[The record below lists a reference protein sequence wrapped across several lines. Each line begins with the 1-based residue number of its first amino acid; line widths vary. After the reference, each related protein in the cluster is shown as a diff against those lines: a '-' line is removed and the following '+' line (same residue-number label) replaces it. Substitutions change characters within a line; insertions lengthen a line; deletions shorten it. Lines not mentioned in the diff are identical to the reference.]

1 MVDARRQ
8 WVVALATWF
17 MFGGLAAPN
26 AAAQLRALPPMAS
39 WPNTMT
45 LHGSTVTVSEPQAI
59 AWPEHR
65 TLTARAAV
73 SILRPGARVPIRG
86 TVEVSANTETDYTTR
101 TVTYSGMKLVSTK
114 FPSLDAVQAAQVEA
128 QMRDVIPAL
137 GAKRVPVD
145 AVLLSLK
152 EPPAPPQTIALANDP
167 PTIFYSTRPASLVVF
182 NGEPVMAPL
191 ADGLS
196 VAVNTNWSVF
206 ETAAGHSWYLLA
218 NGTWF
223 SAPAAAGPWA
233 PTHSLPPV
241 FKTLPRDPAFDDVR
255 KAMPPRPVRAAS
267 APTIIVSMK
276 PAEIIVTSGAP
287 KLAALA
293 GTALQYVVNT
303 PVDLFF
309 MPSTG
314 RFYFLTS
321 GRWFSAAA
329 LEGPWTFATPSLPP
343 DFARIPASSP
353 KGHVLVSVPGTPQ
366 AQQAVMEAQV
376 PRQGTIER
384 STVKVAVTYAGPPK
398 FVPIAGTTMTY
409 AVNTSY
415 QVIDVAGR
423 YYVCYNAA
431 WFVAPSPNGPWVL
444 ADAVPQV
451 IYTISPASP
460 LYNVTYVTVYSSTP
474 TTVTYG
480 YTTGYTL
487 GYVSAGVVVYGTGYY
502 YPPYYYP
509 APVPVFIPYPYSY
522 SGATWYNPS
531 TGAWA
536 RGGTIYGPYNTASG
550 ARYYNPSTGAWA
562 QGGAIYGPNGGA
574 GAFSYYNPTTG
585 TYAHGSASW
594 GADGG
599 SGYANFSNSKTGR
612 SGSTQQNWNE
622 YERWGS
628 STITGPNQTVN
639 TKSGANAQGK
649 AGGFS
654 SSTGAEGAGAKGANG
669 NKGGAVKTAGGDTYA
684 GADGNVYK
692 HTDSGWSKWNDGSWQ
707 PVTPPSNATHPA
719 NGQGQTGSGTQG
731 QGQHAQGQGQH
742 AQSANAPMRTQGGT
756 QKQPSSAAAPATSQ
770 PGAAPRRLG
779 QGGSAQPAPAR
790 GSAEGGAPWD
800 QLEQDRHARTEGA
813 QRQQSYRSQRGG
825 GGLRL
830 R

>member
-1 MVDARRQ
+1 MVKERRLWAVALAA
-8 WVVALATWF
+8 WVVAGAF
-17 MFGGLAAPN
+17 ASPHAI
-26 AAAQLRALPPMAS
+26 AQLRTLPPMAS
-39 WPNTMT
+39 WPNTIT

-73 SILRPGARVPIRG
+73 SIMRPGARTPLRG

-114 FPSLDAVQAAQVEA
+114 FPSLDTAQAAQVEA

-137 GAKRVPVD
+137 GAKRVPID

-152 EPPAPPQTIALANDP
+152 EPPVPPRNVVLANDP
-167 PTIFYSTRPASLVVF
+167 PAIFYSARPASLVVF

-191 ADGLS
+191 GDGLLT
-196 VAVNTNWSVF
+196 AVNTNWSVF
-206 ETAAGHSWYLLA
+206 ETTAGHTWYLLD

-223 SAPAAAGPWA
+223 SAAAAAGPWT
-233 PTHSLPPV
+233 PVRSLPQA
-241 FKTLPRDPAFDDVR
+241 FRALPRDPAFDDVR
-255 KAMPPRPVRAAS
+255 QAIPPRPASAAT
-267 APTIIVSMK
+267 APTIVVSTR

-287 KLAALA
+287 KFAALA
-293 GTALQYVVNT
+293 GTGLQYVVNT

-309 MPSTG
+309 MPST
-314 RFYFLTS
+314 RRYYFLAS
-321 GRWFSAAA
+321 GRWFASSA
-329 LEGPWTFATPSLPP
+329 LEGPWEFATPSLPP
-343 DFARIPASSP
+343 DFARIAPSSP

-366 AQQAVMEAQV
+366 AEQAVMEAQV
-376 PRQGTIER
+376 PRQGTLER
-384 STVKVAVTYAGPPK
+384 ATAKVTVTYAGAPK
-398 FVPIAGTTMTY
+398 FVPVAGTTMAY
-409 AVNTSY
+409 AANTSY
-415 QVIDVAGR
+415 QVIDVGGR
-423 YYVCYNAA
+423 YYLCYNAA
-431 WFVAPSPNGPWVL
+431 WFVAPSPEGPWVL

-451 IYTISPASP
+451 IYTIPPASP
-460 LYNVTYVTVYSSTP
+460 LYNVTYVTVYASTP
-474 TTVTYG
+474 TTITYG

-487 GYVSAGVVVYGTGYY
+487 GYVSSGVVVYGTGYY
-502 YPPYYYP
+502 YPPYVYP

-531 TGAWA
+531 TGAWG

-574 GAFSYYNPTTG
+574 GAFSYYNPKTG

-594 GADGG
+594 GPDGG
-599 SGYANFSNSKTGR
+599 SGYANFSNATTGR
-612 SGSTQQNWNE
+612 SGSTQQNWNQ

-628 STITGPNQTVN
+628 STISGPNQTVK

-654 SSTGAEGAGAKGANG
+654 SSTGAKGAGAKGANG

-692 HTDSGWSKWNDGSWQ
+692 HTDSGWSKWDNGSWQ
-707 PVTPPSNATHPA
+707 PVTPPSNTTHPS
-719 NGQGQTGSGTQG
+719 NGQGRSGASTQG
-731 QGQHAQGQGQH
+731 QGQRAQGG
-742 AQSANAPMRTQGGT
+742 STPMRTQGGT
-756 QKQPSSAAAPATSQ
+756 QQQPSNAAASRTP
-770 PGAAPRRLG
+770 
-779 QGGSAQPAPAR
+779 QGGA
-790 GSAEGGAPWD
+790 GPWN

-813 QRQQSYRSQRGG
+813 ARQQSYRSMRGG
-825 GGLRL
+825 EGRQ
-830 R
+830 RR

>member
-1 MVDARRQ
+1 MHKASYRWLVAASIAVALST
-8 WVVALATWF
+8 VVAPS
-17 MFGGLAAPN
+17 AAV
-26 AAAQLRALPPMAS
+26 QLGAVPPMAS

-73 SILRPGARVPIRG
+73 SILRSGASVPIRG

-101 TVTYSGMKLVSTK
+101 TVTYSRMRLVSTK
-114 FPSLDAVQAAQVEA
+114 FPSLDTAQAAQVEA

-137 GAKRVPVD
+137 GAKRVPID
-145 AVLLSLK
+145 AVLLSLE
-152 EPPAPPQTIALANDP
+152 EPPVTPRTIVLDNNPPA
-167 PTIFYSTRPASLVVF
+167 IFYSARPASLVVF
-182 NGEPVMAPL
+182 NGDPVMAPL
-191 ADGLS
+191 AEGLT
-196 VAVNTNWSVF
+196 VAVNTNWNVF
-206 ETAAGHSWYLLA
+206 ETTADHAWYLLN
-218 NGTWF
+218 NGIWF
-223 SAPAAAGPWA
+223 TAPAAAGPWTPA
-233 PTHSLPPV
+233 HSLPRA
-241 FKTLPRDPAFDDVR
+241 FKALPRDAAFDDVR
-255 KAMPPRPVRAAS
+255 KAMPPRPVRAGA
-267 APTIIVSMK
+267 APAIIVSTK

-287 KLAALA
+287 KFVALA
-293 GTALQYVVNT
+293 GTGLQYVANT

-321 GRWFSAAA
+321 GRWFASPA
-329 LEGPWTFATPSLPP
+329 LDGPWTFATPSLPA
-343 DFARIPASSP
+343 DFARISPSSP

-376 PRQGTIER
+376 PRQGTLER
-384 STVKVAVTYAGPPK
+384 TAAKVTVVYAGPPK

-409 AVNTSY
+409 AANTSY
-415 QVIDVAGR
+415 QVIDVGGR

-451 IYTISPASP
+451 IYTIPPASP
-460 LYNVTYVTVYSSTP
+460 LYNVTYVTVYGSTP
-474 TTVTYG
+474 ATVTYG

-487 GYVSAGVVVYGTGYY
+487 GYVSTGVVVYGTGYY

-509 APVPVFIPYPYSY
+509 APIPVFIPYPYSY
-522 SGATWYNPS
+522 SGSTWYNPS

-550 ARYYNPSTGAWA
+550 GRYYNPSTGAWA

-574 GAFSYYNPTTG
+574 GAFSYYNPSSG

-594 GADGG
+594 GPDSG

-628 STITGPNQTVN
+628 STISGPNQTIN
-639 TKSGANAQGK
+639 TKSASNAQGK

-654 SSTGAEGAGAKGANG
+654 STTGAEGAGFKGANG

-692 HTDSGWSKWNDGSWQ
+692 HTDSGWSKWSDGSWQ
-707 PVTPPSNATHPA
+707 PVTPPSNGSHAAT
-719 NGQGQTGSGTQG
+719 GQSRSGSGTQG
-731 QGQHAQGQGQH
+731 QGQR
-742 AQSANAPMRTQGGT
+742 AQSANAPMHTQGGVQQQSAGASAPMHTQGGVQQQPTGASAPMRTQGGIE
-756 QKQPSSAAAPATSQ
+756 QKSS
-770 PGAAPRRLG
+770 
-779 QGGSAQPAPAR
+779 GG
-790 GSAEGGAPWD
+790 GTPWS
-800 QLEQDRHARTEGA
+800 QLEQDRRARTEGA
-813 QRQQSYRSQRGG
+813 QRQRAFRSQRGG
-825 GGLRL
+825 EGRRL